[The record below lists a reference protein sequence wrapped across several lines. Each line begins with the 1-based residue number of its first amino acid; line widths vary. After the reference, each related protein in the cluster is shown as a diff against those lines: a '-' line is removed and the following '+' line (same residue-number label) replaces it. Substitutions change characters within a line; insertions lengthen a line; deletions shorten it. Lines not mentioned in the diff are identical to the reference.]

1 MLPNSNL
8 NFKPCCGIRN
18 PRKFCLWNPEFWVL
32 ESGIQLKESGIP
44 ITIRIQNPSSRDKDR
59 NPVPGIRNPQRGM
72 QNTRLCWIIP
82 LHGVKDEYLFS
93 IYIYNRWIFEPRALS
108 STNYFSMSILKGSVT
123 VGEVILFVDA
133 SLAWDEAPQWGKR
146 RKKIGERSDPRGSL
160 RRGKCGAALFPSPG
174 PRSARF
180 LRRYFSYLTP
190 FFAFSPH
197 PRYQRVFLAC
207 G

>member
-1 MLPNSNL
+1 M
-8 NFKPCCGIRN
+8 
-18 PRKFCLWNPEFWVL
+18 
-32 ESGIQLKESGIP
+32 
-44 ITIRIQNPSSRDKDR
+44 
-59 NPVPGIRNPQRGM
+59 
-72 QNTRLCWIIP
+72 
-82 LHGVKDEYLFS
+82 
-93 IYIYNRWIFEPRALS
+93 S

-146 RKKIGERSDPRGSL
+146 RKKIGERSDPRDSL

-190 FFAFSPH
+190 FFAFSPPPLGTRGF
-197 PRYQRVFLAC
+197 PRVRIGASSAAGRRNERHRNRKPRMKSLWHIEYRFTDRVGESVALTWLMRYPPPFVCLAFLQALATSVRLSLVRC
-207 G
+207 IRRNDH